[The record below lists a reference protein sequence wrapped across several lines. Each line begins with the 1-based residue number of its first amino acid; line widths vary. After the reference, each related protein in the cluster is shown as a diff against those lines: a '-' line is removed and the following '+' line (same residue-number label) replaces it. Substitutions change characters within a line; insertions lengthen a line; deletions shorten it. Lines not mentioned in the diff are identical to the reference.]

1 MTKQNEQLKDRR
13 TDFHRRVQVAIR
25 KAHDPLFANLVTP
38 KAPVPERPRELAP
51 LRIIRHT

>member
-1 MTKQNEQLKDRR
+1 MTKQIEQPKDRR

-38 KAPVPERPRELAP
+38 KAPVPEKPRELAP